1 MAEYSKMVR
10 GNYTSQEN
18 IPKTI
23 NLPFAPQQI
32 MVRDI
37 TAYTTPTAGYYI
49 EAYWDYSYAQNSAMI
64 TYFGTGTG
72 TSPSTPLLTSK
83 LVTTGGIQTFN
94 SSLSMSLGPQQAIT
108 GSSYGGGN
116 TTFTVANHN
125 YGVGD
130 VIVFEGLKQ
139 TLSPVTGL
147 SQMCGMPFSIISITQ
162 NTFTVAWNTSGSNF
176 TQLSSPPAGSYV
188 RKVLNP
194 FNYFPGSYFIA
205 GIAQGAQTTITTSTL
220 TGLYVGS
227 TITFRI
233 PNEYGITQLNG
244 LTGTVVFIVP
254 GVTYSQFIV
263 NIDSTNFTPFTSN
276 VPISQIAGLSFP
288 QCVATGDINYGGS
301 IPVINGIPTIN
312 GPSVD
317 GAFVNNTRQG
327 FTIGLQAVN
336 AASHSISWEAYYYD
350 ESLSS

>member
-10 GNYTSQEN
+10 GNYTSQAN

-37 TAYTTPTAGYYI
+37 TAYTTPTAGYSI
-49 EAYWDYSYAQNSAMI
+49 EAYWDYSYAQNSALV
-64 TYFGTGTG
+64 TYFGSGTG
-72 TSPSTPLLTSK
+72 TSPSTPYLTSQ
-83 LVTTGGIQTFN
+83 LVTLGGIQTFN
-94 SSLSMSLGPQQAIT
+94 SSLSMALGPQQQIIS
-108 GSSYGGGN
+108 SSYGGGN
-116 TTFTVANHN
+116 TTFTVTNHQ

-130 VIVFEGLKQ
+130 VVIFEGLKQ
-139 TLSPVTGL
+139 SFITGL
-147 SQMCGMPFSIISITQ
+147 VQMAGMPFSIISITP

-176 TQLSSPPAGSYV
+176 TQLSGSPAGSYV

-194 FNYFPGSYFIA
+194 FNYSPGSYFIA
-205 GIAQGAQTTITTSTL
+205 GIATGAQTTITTTTL

-233 PNEYGITQLNG
+233 PSEYGITQLNG
-244 LTGTVVFIVP
+244 LTGTVTFIVP
-254 GVTYSQFIV
+254 GVTYSQFVV
-263 NIDSTNFTPFTSN
+263 NIDSSNFTPFTSN
-276 VPISQIAGLSFP
+276 VPISQVSGLSFP

-301 IPVINGIPTIN
+301 IPVVNGIPTIN
-312 GPSVD
+312 GPAVD
-317 GAFVNNTRQG
+317 GAFVNNTKQG

>member
-1 MAEYSKMVR
+1 MTEYSKMAR
-10 GNYTSQEN
+10 GNYTSQSN
-18 IPKTI
+18 VPKTI

-32 MVRDI
+32 MVKDL
-37 TAYTTPTAGYYI
+37 TAFTTPTAGNTI
-49 EAYWDYSYAQNSAMI
+49 EAFWDYSYAQNSALL
-64 TYFGTGTG
+64 TYFGNGTG
-72 TSPSTPLLTSK
+72 TSPSTIYLTSQI
-83 LVTTGGIQTFN
+83 VNSGGIQTFN
-94 SSLSMSLGPQQAIT
+94 SSLSMALGPQQAIT
-108 GSSYGGGN
+108 ASSYGGGN
-116 TTFTVANHN
+116 TTFTIANHN

-130 VIVFEGLKQ
+130 VVIFEGLKQ
-139 TLSPVTGL
+139 SSTTGL
-147 SQMCGMPFSIISITQ
+147 SQMAGMPFSIISVTTNTIT
-162 NTFTVAWNTSGSNF
+162 VGWNTSGSNF

-194 FNYFPGSYFIA
+194 FNYSPGSYFIA
-205 GIAQGAQTTITTSTL
+205 GIAQGTQTIIDTTTL

-227 TITFRI
+227 TVTFRI
-233 PNEYGITQLNG
+233 PSEYGITQLNG
-244 LTGTVVFIVP
+244 LTGTVTYIVP

-263 NIDSTNFTPFTSN
+263 NIDSTNFTPYTSN
-276 VPISQIAGLSFP
+276 IPISQVAGLSFP

-336 AASHSISWEAYYYD
+336 AASHSISWEAYYFD
-350 ESLSS
+350 DSLGS